1 MMVACTQKVY
11 PLSTEEKEVDL
22 VEFVNAS
29 EFDFVKRKGFGLNYE
44 KIRDLVSEI
53 QELAGAEAYNVM
65 TL

>member
-29 EFDFVKRKGFGLNYE
+29 EFDFVKRKGLGLNY
-44 KIRDLVSEI
+44 
-53 QELAGAEAYNVM
+53 
-65 TL
+65 